1 MEPKQYVTTREST
14 HTRIYTRG
22 LLLARAANRGLTLK
36 PFVVRI
42 ANECYACVH
51 HSRRG
56 KDGGCSHRCNSDAG
70 PHPTGCDFEVVDQS
84 DFSQ

>member
-1 MEPKQYVTTREST
+1 MEPRRFVTNGAST

-22 LLLARAANRGLTLK
+22 LIQTRAANRGLMLK

-42 ANECYACVH
+42 ANECYACMH

-56 KDGGCSHRCNSDAG
+56 KDGGCSSRCYSDVG
-70 PHPTGCDFEVVDQS
+70 PHPDGCDYEVVDP
-84 DFSQ
+84 DNFSH